1 MRAWSLLLAAAAVAA
16 ISGCHQKPAAQS
28 QPPLT
33 QASASANAAT
43 AIRQQLVERNYG
55 QAAQLAATA
64 VASDPNNPELHYL
77 HAQAEGYLGN
87 AGNAVAA
94 LQKAV
99 VAGLADPLGA
109 FSNPAFDSI
118 RDDGVFQEALG
129 RLSPSAV
136 SVTQARKHDGSSTR
150 AGDVEIRES
159 GGRETVRAG
168 DVQLGGDQ

>member
-1 MRAWSLLLAAAAVAA
+1 LAAAAFAA
-16 ISGCHQKPAAQS
+16 LSGCHETPTAQS
-28 QPPLT
+28 QPPLS
-33 QASASANAAT
+33 QASASANAAS
-43 AIRQQLVERNYG
+43 AIRQQLSERNYG

-64 VASDPNNPELHYL
+64 VSSDPNNPDLHYL

-94 LQKAV
+94 LQRAV
-99 VAGLADPLGA
+99 VAGLADPPAA

-118 RDDGVFQEALG
+118 RDDAVFQEALG
-129 RLSPSAV
+129 RLSPPAV
-136 SVTQARKHDGSSTR
+136 NVTQARKRDGSSTR